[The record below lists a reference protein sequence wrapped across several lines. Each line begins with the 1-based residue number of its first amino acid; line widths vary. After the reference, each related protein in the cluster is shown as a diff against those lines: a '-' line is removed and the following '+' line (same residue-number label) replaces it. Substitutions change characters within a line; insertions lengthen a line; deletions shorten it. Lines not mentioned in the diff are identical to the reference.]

1 MSVIDLNQHARAEPA
16 AAGALPA
23 ADLSFYHARRFV
35 PATLN
40 NPHFYLIGCGG
51 NGSWVAPNLARLARD
66 LKRGGKRVR
75 LTFIDYDRVELK
87 NVIRQNF
94 CEAEVGEYK
103 AVTLAE
109 RFGEAYGLE
118 IEAVTDAFTAKDL
131 DASHAGISVMIGCV
145 DGPDPRKEMAK
156 ALGSYG
162 ANHSTQRATV
172 WLDCGNHKNAGQV
185 IIGNTVNASY
195 LAEGFPL
202 PKVCTALPA
211 PSLVMPDLLEHDKK
225 KVEPRPDASCA
236 ELAAAN
242 EQSPTIN
249 WMIAGFASQFLYS
262 LFLYG
267 ELKTFYVY
275 HDTRSSNTTQK
286 YITPEAVSA
295 VSGVPVEQLTRAQAK
310 RPLAA

>member
-1 MSVIDLNQHARAEPA
+1 MSIVQLPQPAQAE
-16 AAGALPA
+16 AAGAKAPQA

-51 NGSWVAPNLARLARD
+51 NGSWLAPNLARLARD
-66 LKRGGKRVR
+66 LKKGGKKVR
-75 LTFIDYDRVELK
+75 LTFIDYDKVEPK

-94 CEAEVGEYK
+94 CEAEVGDLK

-118 IEAVTDAFTAKDL
+118 IEAVTEAFTANHL
-131 DASHAGISVMIGCV
+131 DKSHRGISVMIGCV
-145 DGPDPRKEMAK
+145 DGPEPRKAMAQ

-162 ANHSTQRATV
+162 AHNGSQHTTV
-172 WLDCGNHKNAGQV
+172 WLDCGNHRNAGQV
-185 IIGNTVNASY
+185 IIGNTLNPAH

-202 PKVCTALPA
+202 PNVCTALPA
-211 PSLVMPDLLEHDKK
+211 PSLVMPNLLERDRKK
-225 KVEPRPDASCA
+225 EEPRPGASCA

-249 WMIAGFASQFLYS
+249 WMIAGFASQFLYG
-262 LFLYG
+262 LFSYG

-275 HDTRSSNTTQK
+275 HDTRSSNTTSK

-310 RPLAA
+310 RPKAA